1 MITARISAFVCAV
14 VLSACTREAPERVVT
29 DPKSPVHH
37 AQTEQPKFEAD
48 GYYFPSEQDSKAGS
62 PIEHIR
68 VMLPEVEVQLKQLDS
83 SHHMILEC
91 KNPIVTPDRLH
102 LECGAESQIT
112 LTIDGAFIDK
122 RGNFWDQRDVEALKT
137 VVLSARVKQLSK
149 GRAIYS
155 RDERFT
161 FWEGD

>member
-1 MITARISAFVCAV
+1 MNTVRITVFICAV
-14 VLSACTREAPERVVT
+14 VLIACAREAPDRVVT
-29 DPKSPVHH
+29 VSKNPVEQ

-68 VMLPEVEVQLKQLDS
+68 VMLPQVEVQLKQLDS
-83 SHHMILEC
+83 SNNMILEC
-91 KNPIVTPDRLH
+91 KNAVVTPDLLH
-102 LECGAESQIT
+102 LECGAELQIT

-137 VVLSARVKQLSK
+137 VVLAARVKQLTK
-149 GRAIYS
+149 GREIYS

>member
-1 MITARISAFVCAV
+1 MQTAQMIAIVCAV
-14 VLSACTREAPERVVT
+14 LLTACTREAPQHVITVQKAPA
-29 DPKSPVHH
+29 DQP
-37 AQTEQPKFEAD
+37 QTGQSKFEAD

-62 PIEHIR
+62 PIEHVQI
-68 VMLPEVEVQLKQLDS
+68 MLPEVSVLLKKSDS
-83 SHHMILEC
+83 TYHISLEC

-122 RGNFWDQRDVEALKT
+122 RGNFWDQRDIEALKT
-137 VVLSARVKQLSK
+137 VVLSARVKQLANGK
-149 GRAIYS
+149 EIYS